1 MGLGLNA
8 MSALYVVVFQML
20 VGSVA
25 ADTKATT
32 EMLTHSTTTQSRLR
46 TVMQYQCDAVLAV
59 AVVIPLT
66 DHRPFY
72 SRTPLR

>member
-8 MSALYVVVFQML
+8 MSALSVVVFQML

-32 EMLTHSTTTQSRLR
+32 EMLTHSTTTHPSTLG
-46 TVMQYQCDAVLAV
+46 
-59 AVVIPLT
+59 
-66 DHRPFY
+66 
-72 SRTPLR
+72 PLRLPRRRFYPWYFFPP

>member
-1 MGLGLNA
+1 MPNRLR
-8 MSALYVVVFQML
+8 
-20 VGSVA
+20 
-25 ADTKATT
+25 
-32 EMLTHSTTTQSRLR
+32 TTTQSRLR